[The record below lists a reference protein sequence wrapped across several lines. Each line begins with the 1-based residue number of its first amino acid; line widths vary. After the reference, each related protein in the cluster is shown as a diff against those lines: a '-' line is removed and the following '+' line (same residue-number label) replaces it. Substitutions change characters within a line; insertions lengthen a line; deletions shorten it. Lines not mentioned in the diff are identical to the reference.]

1 LNTAN
6 SILYAT
12 TVFAAFE
19 PTRIQWCLVIIGLI
33 VLAVALS
40 FEIIRAQVAR
50 SRRLDDLWR
59 DFEEAAIER
68 GLSAAELN
76 VCREMARETVP
87 DRPLRLLTSK
97 DVFDECAGRR
107 MTGLRSS
114 GATNEEL
121 ETASEALGDIRKR
134 LGLTFVP
141 FGRRL
146 HSTRGLQP
154 EQKLTIELK
163 KGPSGTRFVAAV
175 LDVTDLGILIS
186 PPESGAGQVTLEPGQ
201 EVAVAFWRGDDAR
214 YTFRTQVRESLHS
227 PKLAV
232 VLGHA
237 DKLDRTQARTFY
249 RVRVSIPTTVAEL
262 ALKDPEELE
271 RASDV
276 RVLPSSRQIAGT
288 ISSLSGGGV
297 SMVLK
302 SRVNVDDLLRVEI
315 NLARAYADIE
325 EAAPDDV
332 TGTDSLAAAC
342 KAVSVSALPGPRY
355 LVRASFALINETE
368 RDKIVRFVNIKEQKL
383 AKEDLDED

>member
-1 LNTAN
+1 MA
-6 SILYAT
+6 
-12 TVFAAFE
+12 VFAEFE
-19 PTRIQWCLVIIGLI
+19 PTRIQWCLVIIGLV

-40 FEIIRAQVAR
+40 FEIIRAQIAR
-50 SRRLDDLWR
+50 TRRVDDLWR
-59 DFEEAAIER
+59 DFEEVAIER

-76 VCREMARETVP
+76 VCREMAGETVP
-87 DRPLRLLTSK
+87 ERPLRLLTSK

-121 ETASEALGDIRKR
+121 ESASDALGDIRKR

-154 EQKLTIELK
+154 EQKLTIEPK

-214 YTFRTQVRESLHS
+214 YTFRTKVHESLHS
-227 PKLAV
+227 PKLAA

-237 DKLDRTQARTFY
+237 DKLERTQARTFY

-262 ALKDPEELE
+262 ASKDPEELE

-276 RVLPSSRQIAGT
+276 RSLPSSRKIAGT

-302 SRVNVDDLLRVEI
+302 SRVNVDDLLRVDI

-325 EAAPDDV
+325 ETAPDDV
-332 TGTDSLAAAC
+332 AGAESLAAAC
-342 KAVSVSALPGPRY
+342 RVVSVSALPGPRY

-383 AKEDLDED
+383 AKEDLDEG